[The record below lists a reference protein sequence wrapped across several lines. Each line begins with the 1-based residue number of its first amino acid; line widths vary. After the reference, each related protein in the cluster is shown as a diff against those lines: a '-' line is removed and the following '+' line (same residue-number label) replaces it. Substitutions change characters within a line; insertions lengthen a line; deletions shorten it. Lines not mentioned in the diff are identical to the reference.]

1 MFTQGPQAM
10 SPGSLR
16 QSVGIDRDAAGTR
29 RQSGSVLH
37 LSVLLPLLLSACANT
52 QTVDLSSGHLLDES
66 PPVAQEPPVVADA
79 PVVPI
84 PERSPP
90 VETYT
95 VVVKDVPV
103 ADLLFSL
110 ARDAG
115 LDVDIQTSADKT
127 VTLNAVERPLQEILG
142 RIAEQARL
150 RYQLRGSNLIIQ
162 DDLPYWHNYLV
173 DYVNI
178 ARSSVGEVGVA
189 TQIATSGGSV
199 GEQSGQR
206 GDGQGNTSKTTV
218 KSNSQ
223 NDFWA
228 ALEEGL
234 TSIIGELRDPDSAA
248 LPQDNDP
255 VISNPMSSVVTVFGT
270 QKAHARV
277 RQYLDRIM
285 LNSQRQVLIEM
296 TIVEVELS
304 DNFQAGVDWQ
314 KLSESASGNNDFSVQ
329 TDLLGADLK
338 VAPFVSLSFDD
349 IDVFGSNI
357 AAAVRM
363 LQQFGDTKVLSS
375 PKIMALNNQ
384 TALLKVVNEKVFFTV
399 ELDVREAT
407 ADIPERRTFTSQLH
421 TVPVG
426 LVMSVTPQISDGGF
440 VSINIRPTISRI
452 TGFAIDPAPRL
463 AGADF
468 DNLIPEIQV
477 REIESLLQV
486 LDGRTVVLG
495 GLMQNEQVSA
505 KDGVPGLSRI
515 PGVGK
520 LFSYTR
526 DNMIKTELV
535 IFLKPTIVKN
545 GTAPA
550 GSPEIGDYYEIP
562 PGPQAISQTDYR

>member
-1 MFTQGPQAM
+1 MLGGGLRLALLTLLFSGCAGPQVVDM
-10 SPGSLR
+10 S
-16 QSVGIDRDAAGTR
+16 A
-29 RQSGSVLH
+29 
-37 LSVLLPLLLSACANT
+37 
-52 QTVDLSSGHLLDES
+52 GHLLEEA
-66 PPVAQEPPVVADA
+66 PLPEAAPQAAREAPEPPKQL
-79 PVVPI
+79 PI
-84 PERSPP
+84 AP

-103 ADLLFSL
+103 VDLLFSL

-115 LDVDIQTSADKT
+115 LDVDIQASVDKT
-127 VTLNAVERPLQEILG
+127 VTLNAVERPLREILS
-142 RIAEQARL
+142 RVADQVQL
-150 RYQLRGSNLIIQ
+150 RFELRGSNLVIQ

-178 ARSSVGEVGVA
+178 ARSSTGEVGVA

-199 GEQSGQR
+199 GEQSSSR
-206 GDGQGNTSKTTV
+206 GDNQGNLSKTTV
-218 KSNSQ
+218 KSNSD
-223 NDFWA
+223 NDFWS
-228 ALEEGL
+228 ALEAGL
-234 TSIIGELRDPDSAA
+234 TSILSEQRSAGEPTS
-248 LPQDNDP
+248 PQEHDP
-255 VISNPMSSVVTVFGT
+255 VITNPMSSVVTVFGT
-270 QKAHARV
+270 QRAHRRV
-277 RQYLDRIM
+277 REYLDRIM
-285 LNSQRQVLIEM
+285 SNSQRQVLIEM
-296 TIVEVELS
+296 TIVEVELN

-314 KLSESASGNNDFSVQ
+314 KLAESAGGEGDISLQ
-329 TDLLGADLK
+329 TDLIGGDLQI
-338 VAPFVSLSFDD
+338 APFVTLGFED
-349 IDVFGSNI
+349 IDALGGSVI
-357 AAAVRM
+357 ATIRM

-384 TALLKVVNEKVFFTV
+384 TALLKVVNEEVFFTV
-399 ELDVREAT
+399 ELDIREAT
-407 ADIPERRTFTSQLH
+407 ADFPERRTYTSELH

-440 VSINIRPTISRI
+440 VSLNIRPTISRI

-486 LDGRTVVLG
+486 LDGRTVILG

-505 KDGVPGLSRI
+505 KDGVPGLSKI

-526 DNMIKTELV
+526 DNLVKTELV

-545 GTAPA
+545 GTTPP
-550 GSPEIGDYYEIP
+550 GGPRLGDYYQP
-562 PGPQAISQTDYR
+562 PEPRQVTGRVDYR

>member
-1 MFTQGPQAM
+1 
-10 SPGSLR
+10 
-16 QSVGIDRDAAGTR
+16 
-29 RQSGSVLH
+29 
-37 LSVLLPLLLSACANT
+37 
-52 QTVDLSSGHLLDES
+52 
-66 PPVAQEPPVVADA
+66 
-79 PVVPI
+79 
-84 PERSPP
+84 
-90 VETYT
+90 
-95 VVVKDVPV
+95 
-103 ADLLFSL
+103 
-110 ARDAG
+110 
-115 LDVDIQTSADKT
+115 
-127 VTLNAVERPLQEILG
+127 
-142 RIAEQARL
+142 
-150 RYQLRGSNLIIQ
+150 
-162 DDLPYWHNYLV
+162 
-173 DYVNI
+173 
-178 ARSSVGEVGVA
+178 
-189 TQIATSGGSV
+189 
-199 GEQSGQR
+199 
-206 GDGQGNTSKTTV
+206 
-218 KSNSQ
+218 
-223 NDFWA
+223 
-228 ALEEGL
+228 
-234 TSIIGELRDPDSAA
+234 
-248 LPQDNDP
+248 
-255 VISNPMSSVVTVFGT
+255 
-270 QKAHARV
+270 
-277 RQYLDRIM
+277 
-285 LNSQRQVLIEM
+285 
-296 TIVEVELS
+296 
-304 DNFQAGVDWQ
+304 
-314 KLSESASGNNDFSVQ
+314 
-329 TDLLGADLK
+329 
-338 VAPFVSLSFDD
+338 
-349 IDVFGSNI
+349 
-357 AAAVRM
+357 M

>member
-1 MFTQGPQAM
+1 M
-10 SPGSLR
+10 SPGQLR
-16 QSVGIDRDAAGTR
+16 QIVCIDRNHVGATAQCR
-29 RQSGSVLH
+29 IARFLV
-37 LSVLLPLLLSACANT
+37 VFLPLLLAGCAST
-52 QTVDLSSGHLLDES
+52 QTVGLSAGHLIDE
-66 PPVAQEPPVVADA
+66 PPPAEETPPVVNAA
-79 PVVPI
+79 PVVPK
-84 PERSPP
+84 PVKAPP
-90 VETYT
+90 VEIYT

-110 ARDAG
+110 ARDAD
-115 LDVDIQTSADKT
+115 LDVDIQTAADKT
-127 VTLNAVERPLQEILG
+127 VTLNAVNRPLQEILS
-142 RIAEQARL
+142 RIAEQAQL
-150 RYQLRGSNLIIQ
+150 RYELRGSNLIIQ

-178 ARSSVGEVGVA
+178 SRSSTGEVGVA

-199 GEQSGQR
+199 GEQSGQQ

-218 KSNSQ
+218 KSDSK
-223 NDFWA
+223 NDFWSS
-228 ALEEGL
+228 LEEGL
-234 TSIIGELRDPDSAA
+234 TAILAEVRDPASGT
-248 LPQDNDP
+248 LPEDHDP
-255 VISNPMSSVVTVFGT
+255 VITNPMSSVVTVFGT
-270 QKAHARV
+270 QKAHGRV

-285 LNSQRQVLIEM
+285 ANSQRQVLIEM

-314 KLSESASGNNDFSVQ
+314 KLSESVSGNNDFSVQ
-329 TDLLGADLK
+329 TDLLGGDLK
-338 VAPFVSLSFDD
+338 VAPFVSLQFDD
-349 IDVFGSNI
+349 IDLFGSNI
-357 AAAVRM
+357 AATVRM

-407 ADIPERRTFTSQLH
+407 ADIPERRTFTSELH

-452 TGFAIDPAPRL
+452 TGFAVDPAPRL

-468 DNLIPEIQV
+468 DNLVPEIQV

-520 LFSYTR
+520 LFAYTR

-550 GSPEIGDYYEIP
+550 NSLEIGDYYEKP
-562 PGPQAISQTDYR
+562 PGPQATSQIDYR

>member
-1 MFTQGPQAM
+1 M

-16 QSVGIDRDAAGTR
+16 QLVGIDRDVAGAR
-29 RQSGSVLH
+29 RQCSRAFY

-52 QTVDLSSGHLLDES
+52 QTVDLSPGHLFDEA
-66 PPVAQEPPVVADA
+66 PPVAQKQPLVADA
-79 PVVPI
+79 PVVPK
-84 PERSPP
+84 PEKSPP

-127 VTLNAVERPLQEILG
+127 VTLNAVNRPLREILS

-178 ARSSVGEVGVA
+178 SRSSVGEVGVA

-199 GEQSGQR
+199 GEQSGQQ

-223 NDFWA
+223 NDFWS
-228 ALEEGL
+228 ALELGL
-234 TSIIGELRDPDSAA
+234 TSILVEARDPAA
-248 LPQDNDP
+248 GTSPQDHDP
-255 VISNPMSSVVTVFGT
+255 VITNAMSSVVTVFGT

-277 RQYLDRIM
+277 QQYLDRIM

-314 KLSESASGNNDFSVQ
+314 KISESASGNNDFSVQ

-407 ADIPERRTFTSQLH
+407 ADIPERRTFTSELH

-452 TGFAIDPAPRL
+452 TGFAVDPAPRL

-468 DNLIPEIQV
+468 DNLVPEIQV

-526 DNMIKTELV
+526 DNLIKTELV

-550 GSPEIGDYYEIP
+550 GSPDIGDYYEIP